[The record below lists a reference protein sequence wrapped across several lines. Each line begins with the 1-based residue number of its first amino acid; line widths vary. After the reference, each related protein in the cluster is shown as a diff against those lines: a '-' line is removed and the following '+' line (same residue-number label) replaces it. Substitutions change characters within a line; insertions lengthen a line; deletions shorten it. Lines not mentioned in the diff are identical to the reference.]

1 MMCVC
6 VMAWCEYVQCVSAGS
21 VRAYGRMCDTVGQQG
36 AGDGGKALVFPS

>member
-1 MMCVC
+1 MMCVS
-6 VMAWCEYVQCVSAGS
+6 VMAWCACVVCGGEWC